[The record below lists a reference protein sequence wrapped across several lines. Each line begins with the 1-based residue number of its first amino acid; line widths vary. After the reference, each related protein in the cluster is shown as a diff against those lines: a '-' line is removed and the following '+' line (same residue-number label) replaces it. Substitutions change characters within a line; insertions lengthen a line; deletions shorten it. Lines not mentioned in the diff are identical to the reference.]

1 MEEEKKQLQKKYN
14 DKIELL
20 NNQEKILKENKSL
33 KSQIDNLKKE
43 QNKKIGKKDE
53 LNIVYANQLQIPSI
67 KNQNLITDKVKKAL
81 EENQKKL
88 YKKYEKLNDEVKF
101 IKKELK
107 EEKKKFEEID
117 SIISAYNENILNNYN
132 PNNIDNNNNNI
143 DNNDNNIDN
152 NNIKDNNENNHNK
165 KDENKDKKYRNTPYI
180 LRNDDDLQSNQNN
193 NINNLEYSYE
203 CLNKKNLVL
212 DIYKGL
218 DSVDFEIE
226 LKNNGKNKWPENSK
240 LSTGEGSE
248 ILVNDII
255 LEQQNPGE
263 ITKYKVN
270 IDDLRLRETK
280 EYKIFLAFYCD
291 GKNYGEQLALK
302 INIKE
307 LY

>member
-165 KDENKDKKYRNTPYI
+165 KDENKDKKYKNTPYI
-180 LRNDDDLQSNQNN
+180 LGNDDDLQSNQNN
-193 NINNLEYSYE
+193 N
-203 CLNKKNLVL
+203 
-212 DIYKGL
+212 
-218 DSVDFEIE
+218 F
-226 LKNNGKNKWPENSK
+226 
-240 LSTGEGSE
+240 
-248 ILVNDII
+248 
-255 LEQQNPGE
+255 
-263 ITKYKVN
+263 
-270 IDDLRLRETK
+270 
-280 EYKIFLAFYCD
+280 
-291 GKNYGEQLALK
+291 
-302 INIKE
+302 
-307 LY
+307 